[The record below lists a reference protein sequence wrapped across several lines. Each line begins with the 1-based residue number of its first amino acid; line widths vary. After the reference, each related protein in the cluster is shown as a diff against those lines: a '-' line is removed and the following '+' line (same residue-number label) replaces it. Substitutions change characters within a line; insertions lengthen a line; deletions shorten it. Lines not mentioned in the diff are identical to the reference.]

1 MNNDKLKSEFIKFAL
16 KALNKNQI
24 PDYLESPKLIIVS
37 KNGSEEGSL
46 DNVRPIMILSHI
58 TKILEKTIKN
68 KLEQNLSNLIHTG
81 EY

>member
-1 MNNDKLKSEFIKFAL
+1 M
-16 KALNKNQI
+16 
-24 PDYLESPKLIIVS
+24 PDYLESPKLIIIS
-37 KNGSEEGSL
+37 KNGWEEGSL

-58 TKILEKTIKN
+58 TKILENTIKN